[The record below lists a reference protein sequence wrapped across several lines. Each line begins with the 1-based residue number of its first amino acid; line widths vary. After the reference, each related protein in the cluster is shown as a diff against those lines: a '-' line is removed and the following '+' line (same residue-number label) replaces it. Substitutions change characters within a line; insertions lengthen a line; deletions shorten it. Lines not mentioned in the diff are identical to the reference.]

1 MKRPILFC
9 GSARVVKFFSKLKK
23 EESGGL
29 NCALLLGLNH
39 PPSQVGAR
47 CIYMKDKLAGKF
59 AFISLC
65 AEQFVAFFKV

>member
-29 NCALLLGLNH
+29 NCVPFCSCFGLNH

-59 AFISLC
+59 AFIS
-65 AEQFVAFFKV
+65 F